1 MSTLVFILL
10 LLSVMCL
17 CLTSFFTVMTIRIL
31 CEETHPK
38 WKAVFPCLAAG
49 LFLVISV
56 ELVINC
62 EKLTQK
68 HDFKRVIETESSAV
82 IDTVVTKNIDNSQD
96 TLYIYKFK
104 D

>member
-1 MSTLVFILL
+1 MSTAVFILL
-10 LLSVMCL
+10 LLFVM

-38 WKAVFPCLAAG
+38 WKAIFPCLAAG

-56 ELVINC
+56 ELVSNC

-68 HDFKRVIETESSAV
+68 PDFKRVIETESSAV
-82 IDTVVTKNIDNSQD
+82 IDTVVTKNADNSQD